1 LSPAHPGKLI
11 WGIGPTFLFP
21 TATDPTLGQGKWG
34 AGPSIVL
41 LTQPGHWTIGFLS
54 NNMWSIGG
62 ERHRTQVNQFLT
74 QYFVNYNLKE
84 GWFLTES
91 PILTSNWMATGGNRW
106 LVPFGGG
113 VGKMMKVGTQPVV
126 WQVNTYYNLIH
137 PHDVPYPKWQV
148 RLQVALL
155 FPKET

>member
-1 LSPAHPGKLI
+1 
-11 WGIGPTFLFP
+11 
-21 TATDPTLGQGKWG
+21 
-34 AGPSIVL
+34 
-41 LTQPGHWTIGFLS
+41 
-54 NNMWSIGG
+54 
-62 ERHRTQVNQFLT
+62 
-74 QYFVNYNLKE
+74 
-84 GWFLTES
+84 
-91 PILTSNWMATGGNRW
+91 MATGGNRW

-113 VGKMMKVGTQPVV
+113 VGKMMKVGTQPLV